1 MMHHASL
8 QVCSTVV
15 VAVILHLI
23 FLIIMPELHGR
34 VEVAENMKQGDIG
47 TKLREGQAVTETAR
61 IAAENQK
68 AQNKQKAEIA
78 ISNRELELIR

>member
-1 MMHHASL
+1 
-8 QVCSTVV
+8 
-15 VAVILHLI
+15 
-23 FLIIMPELHGR
+23 MPELHGR